1 MAKDNKKEKLPHEAK
16 FGGSDSYDYL
26 KRQFDNQYVDFSSGN
41 IKPSSRNAYTDQ
53 QDLNRRNEAFQRY
66 MLTGQVKNSGSYDS
80 HSSNLRIEA
89 LNQNR
94 KKSNADRFFEA
105 GIPASQWA
113 YYANKAGISNVNSKK
128 DAKALIAAYN
138 ADERFTADQ
147 AGEIMDGKLSDYE
160 KNQAANSDNQEL
172 KEIVL
177 SEHMQKAKDIVDK
190 WESGN
195 PPHPIFSSESSF
207 IPTNKRTNAPVPV
220 DPQGFMNQATG
231 RKKHQ
236 LHRDIDIANLTDPD
250 QFLENR
256 KQQVVNDYNINPAL
270 GIA

>member
-16 FGGSDSYDYL
+16 FGGKNSYDYL
-26 KRQFDNQYVDFSSGN
+26 KSQFDKQYVDFQSGN
-41 IKPSSRNAYTDQ
+41 VKASSRNAYTDQ

-66 MLTGQVKNSGSYDS
+66 MMTGEVKNSDNSLAYA
-80 HSSNLRIEA
+80 SNLRMKWMGD
-89 LNQNR
+89 NR

-105 GIPASQWA
+105 GIPVSQWG

-147 AGEIMDGKLSDYE
+147 AGEMFDDYE

-172 KEIVL
+172 KDIVL

-195 PPHPIFSSESSF
+195 PPHPIFSSQSSF
-207 IPTNKRTNAPVPV
+207 IPTSKRTNAPVPV

-231 RKKHQ
+231 RKKQQ
-236 LHRDIDIANLTDPD
+236 LHHDIDIANLTDTD

-256 KQQVVNDYNINPAL
+256 KQQVINDYNINPAL
-270 GIA
+270 GMA